1 MTFLFDL
8 IRYIE
13 YNNKIKLI
21 RIKVVYKFQNS
32 IQNNTQIE
40 KNNRRNTKNPMKLE
54 IRLRSWVNRLI
65 WG

>member
-21 RIKVVYKFQNS
+21 RIKVIYKFQNS

-40 KNNRRNTKNPMKLE
+40 KDNRRNTKNPINETRDPTKVM
-54 IRLRSWVNRLI
+54 
-65 WG
+65 G